1 MIRFRNS
8 PYVTLKLATS
18 HRAESITAKRVAKI
32 TKSFE
37 SKRMKSPDPSTL
49 DKLREVLEPGT
60 REFVRENA
68 RVYALYPGRTEMPI
82 EMSRSVGEKS
92 RAPWAAGGPHAT
104 VHDFNVD
111 VSHGTVK
118 VRLLTTSPG
127 PAKAALIYLHGGGW
141 CLFSLDTHDR
151 LMREYAHRADI
162 AVFGI
167 DYTRSPEAKFPRAI
181 HEVVDCIRWIHSH
194 ANELGIDPTRLAIGG
209 DSAGANLSV
218 AACLEIRNRGTDALP
233 QAMLLNYGVYD
244 SDFSRPSYA
253 KWGDGGFGLTRNDM
267 GWFWDNYLDDPR
279 EKTNPLAAPIHADL
293 TGLPSTHMTVTECDV
308 LHDENV
314 AMCEKLNRSGVA
326 VESVIYPGTAHSFL
340 EAVSISA
347 ASNEAF
353 DNAAR
358 WLRNVLKGEAF

>member
-111 VSHGTVK
+111 VCHGTVK

-127 PAKAALIYLHGGGW
+127 PAKAALIYLH
-141 CLFSLDTHDR
+141 LSL
-151 LMREYAHRADI
+151 
-162 AVFGI
+162 
-167 DYTRSPEAKFPRAI
+167 I
-181 HEVVDCIRWIHSH
+181 HI
-194 ANELGIDPTRLAIGG
+194 
-209 DSAGANLSV
+209 
-218 AACLEIRNRGTDALP
+218 
-233 QAMLLNYGVYD
+233 
-244 SDFSRPSYA
+244 
-253 KWGDGGFGLTRNDM
+253 
-267 GWFWDNYLDDPR
+267 
-279 EKTNPLAAPIHADL
+279 
-293 TGLPSTHMTVTECDV
+293 
-308 LHDENV
+308 
-314 AMCEKLNRSGVA
+314 
-326 VESVIYPGTAHSFL
+326 
-340 EAVSISA
+340 
-347 ASNEAF
+347 
-353 DNAAR
+353 
-358 WLRNVLKGEAF
+358 